1 MSTRASMILIA
12 LLAVAACQSGVDDG
26 VPPGGDGGRLPD
38 ADPADGGAADAD
50 PADAGPGADED
61 GDGVADVDDNCPTV
75 ANPGQ
80 LDDGETGAGGTA
92 DGVGDDC
99 DPRPMGDGDSIAFF
113 DGFGRG
119 GLGAEWTAALGTW
132 ATAGGAVTQSSTVP
146 TFSVLIWTGTLPAAA
161 RIDTEFTITTLP
173 AMGAPTDDTRAVGV
187 LGRYGTPAAGY
198 TCVTVADPA
207 DLTGTHAN
215 VLAELAGA
223 TTTNL
228 DAAALSWTMAE
239 DVPTRVR
246 FTLKDTASRQ
256 TCNLR
261 RVGSGPQVTTTANDT
276 TVTSGALALT
286 TDGLAASFPYV
297 IVYAL
302 GN

>member
-1 MSTRASMILIA
+1 MTA
-12 LLAVAACQSGVDDG
+12 LLVLAACQSGVDDG
-26 VPPGGDGGRLPD
+26 VPPGGDGGPLPD
-38 ADPADGGAADAD
+38 ASLIDAD
-50 PADAGPGADED
+50 PADADPPDAGPPADED
-61 GDGVADVDDNCPTV
+61 GDGVADADDNCPTV
-75 ANPGQ
+75 ANPTQ
-80 LDDGETGAGGTA
+80 EDDDETGAGGTA

-113 DGFGRG
+113 DGFARG
-119 GLGAEWTAALGTW
+119 SLGAEWTAALGTW
-132 ATAGGAVTQSSTVP
+132 SVAGGEVTQSSTVP
-146 TFSVLIWTGTLPAAA
+146 AFSVLIWTGTLPAAA
-161 RIDTEFTITTLP
+161 RIDTELTITTLP
-173 AMGAPTDDTRAVGV
+173 AMSAPTDATRVAGV

-198 TCVTVADPA
+198 TCVTFADPA
-207 DLTGTHAN
+207 DLAGTHAN
-215 VLAELAGA
+215 VLSELAGA
-223 TTTNL
+223 VTTNL

-246 FTLKDTASRQ
+246 FTLKDTATRQ
-256 TCNLR
+256 ACNLR

-276 TVTSGALALT
+276 TVTAGALALT